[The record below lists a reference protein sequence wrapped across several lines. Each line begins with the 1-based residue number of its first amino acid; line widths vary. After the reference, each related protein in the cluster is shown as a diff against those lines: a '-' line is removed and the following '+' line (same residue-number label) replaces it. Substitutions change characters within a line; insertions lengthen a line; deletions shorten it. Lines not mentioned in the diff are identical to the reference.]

1 MPIIAST
8 TGTTGNPKS
17 VELTEEILQAR
28 VDLTTV
34 AKGKNIANCKVI
46 HVGMS
51 ERSSAFARF
60 KEWGEQTGK
69 KIIGIIPYDKIVEK
83 FAKEN
88 VDGINAAPGYL
99 IAVAKLFQATG
110 KSANLKQVV
119 SGHATMN
126 RSDAIFIQTWLGK
139 DLQVGYGATEIGTIC
154 TGTAEE
160 VADTPGCV
168 GKPLPGIQVEIV
180 NGDEIRIKSPS
191 TMVTEYIDNPQATA
205 KHFRDGWFY
214 PDDKGYFT
222 KDGRLVITKNR

>member
-69 KIIGIIPYDKIVEK
+69 KIIGIIPYDKIVET
-83 FAKEN
+83 FEKE
-88 VDGINAAPGYL
+88 
-99 IAVAKLFQATG
+99 AV
-110 KSANLKQVV
+110 
-119 SGHATMN
+119 
-126 RSDAIFIQTWLGK
+126 DAIVSTRNSVAHGEEKSMSLSKVESYYKPILKLLRVIEKQC
-139 DLQVGYGATEIGTIC
+139 EI
-154 TGTAEE
+154 
-160 VADTPGCV
+160 D
-168 GKPLPGIQVEIV
+168 
-180 NGDEIRIKSPS
+180 
-191 TMVTEYIDNPQATA
+191 
-205 KHFRDGWFY
+205 
-214 PDDKGYFT
+214 
-222 KDGRLVITKNR
+222 